1 LALSALLGR
10 VLASSLVGID
20 TVDALTYSSVL
31 AATIAGVLCAAGLAC
46 HRILDLSVVE
56 SLKRG

>member
-1 LALSALLGR
+1 